1 MCTTSG
7 RKKSWVILTIGSSR
21 FITVSVLAGESAVKA
36 RLQTSFHTRTTASF
50 TTWSSTNNAHFS
62 ILEDVMLLLP
72 CAAVVFF
79 EKKLQSPLHRYLKVR
94 WKFTC
99 SQMRS
104 WFDLPSGLKFMILS
118 STDLRVPSEEK
129 AISGLPSP
137 WATVTFRKY
146 LEKEKACR
154 GREKNKLQCC
164 WLTCETS
171 LLKSIAFLEI
181 QPDHAHCHKTDWAPA
196 NPGYFGDS
204 Q

>member
-79 EKKLQSPLHRYLKVR
+79 EKKLQNPLHIWWWDESLPVPK
-94 WKFTC
+94 WGLDLT
-99 SQMRS
+99 SHPASNS
-104 WFDLPSGLKFMILS
+104 WFWAQQTWGSH
-118 STDLRVPSEEK
+118 LRRK
-129 AISGLPSP
+129 QYLAYHRLGLPSHF
-137 WATVTFRKY
+137 ASILKKRRLVGEGRK
-146 LEKEKACR
+146 
-154 GREKNKLQCC
+154 
-164 WLTCETS
+164 TS
-171 LLKSIAFLEI
+171 CSAIDLLVKRLS
-181 QPDHAHCHKTDWAPA
+181 
-196 NPGYFGDS
+196 
-204 Q
+204 

>member
-62 ILEDVMLLLP
+62 ILEDVMFVITTM
-72 CAAVVFF
+72 CCSSFF
-79 EKKLQSPLHRYLKVR
+79 WEETPKPVAHLMVR

-154 GREKNKLQCC
+154 GREKNKLQCY

-181 QPDHAHCHKTDWAPA
+181 QPDHAHCHMTDWAPA